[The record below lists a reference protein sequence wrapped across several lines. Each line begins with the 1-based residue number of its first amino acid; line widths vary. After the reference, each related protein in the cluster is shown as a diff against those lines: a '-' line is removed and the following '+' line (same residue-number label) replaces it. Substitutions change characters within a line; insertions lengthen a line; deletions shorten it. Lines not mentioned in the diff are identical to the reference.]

1 HEQGSLRNQSYDLR
15 VQASDICVP
24 TNRFRWGSAAK
35 CDDCEHLLCTF
46 RSQTSVG
53 KPFISE
59 CQQEQRSLF
68 SLAIGNVA
76 ATKAHVD
83 NIKSEAM
90 VASEPPP
97 SSYTRSG
104 QPNQAFAQPGDKECR
119 NERVIKSYGHQSQY
133 DYYEHD
139 TYHVGYNIEMKD
151 YMMYQGDYGDQYYH
165 SSNESPSF
173 INQPQRPTQE
183 YYYQAFETHVDRLLE
198 QLNKDETYEPQCITM
213 LDFDKEDEGED
224 ENKEFTLHSTNTM
237 EYLTFDS
244 YKDVE
249 DKDNDNNSFED
260 LISPVEEHD
269 KESVPFKVGE
279 GVMEANTTPY
289 LPTLKEPI
297 LSLVDDIRSKE
308 DEEFWLFRY
317 IRINVQIYWM
327 KLKSL
332 ISKIHLNFQG

>member
-1 HEQGSLRNQSYDLR
+1 
-15 VQASDICVP
+15 
-24 TNRFRWGSAAK
+24 
-35 CDDCEHLLCTF
+35 
-46 RSQTSVG
+46 
-53 KPFISE
+53 
-59 CQQEQRSLF
+59 
-68 SLAIGNVA
+68 
-76 ATKAHVD
+76 
-83 NIKSEAM
+83 
-90 VASEPPP
+90 
-97 SSYTRSG
+97 
-104 QPNQAFAQPGDKECR
+104 DKECR

-332 ISKIHLNFQG
+332 ISKIHLNFQGYDKELFDGMTFHEKKEKFQMIEEEFLLSLEETPLQSQQVQQPTLNEVQEYFDCILFHQDVLLRVRGSNK